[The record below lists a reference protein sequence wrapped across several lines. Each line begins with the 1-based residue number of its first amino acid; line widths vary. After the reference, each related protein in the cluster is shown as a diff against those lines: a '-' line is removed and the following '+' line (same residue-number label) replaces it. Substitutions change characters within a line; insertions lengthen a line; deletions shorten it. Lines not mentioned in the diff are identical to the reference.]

1 MIEISLNGKPERLS
15 EGMTVAELM
24 RQKLP
29 GVSRVALELNL
40 EILPRSQYEQRRLK
54 AGDRVEIVRA
64 IGGG

>member
-1 MIEISLNGKPERLS
+1 MIEISLNGKPECLV
-15 EGMTVAELM
+15 EGMTVAELL

-40 EILPRSQYEQRRLK
+40 EIVPRSQYEQRMLK
-54 AGDRVEIVRA
+54 TGDRVEIVRA

>member
-1 MIEISLNGKPERLS
+1 MIEISLNGKPECLA
-15 EGMTVAELM
+15 EGMTVAELV

-40 EILPRSQYEQRRLK
+40 EIVPRSQYEQRMLK

>member
-1 MIEISLNGKPERLS
+1 MEIWLNGEVAAVS
-15 EGMTVAELM
+15 DGITVAELM

-29 GVSRVALELNL
+29 EVRRVAVEVNL
-40 EILPRSQYEQRRLK
+40 EIVPRTQHASHTLR

>member
-1 MIEISLNGKPERLS
+1 MIEISLNGKPESLS
-15 EGMTVAELM
+15 EGMTIAELM

-29 GVSRVALELNL
+29 GASRVAVELNL
-40 EILPRSQYEQRRLK
+40 EIVPRSQFEQRQLK